1 MIMAPVPVGLLIPGA
16 KPLKIIV
23 FAMILLGPH
32 PIRLVLM
39 IIPLVVIIV
48 PGIVIT
54 PRILLFLPLVLLF
67 LTLVVASVVL
77 SVYGRG
83 SC

>member
-16 KPLKIIV
+16 KPVKIVI

-39 IIPLVVIIV
+39 TVPLVVIIV

-67 LTLVVASVVL
+67 LPLDVAPIVL

-83 SC
+83 CR